1 MENDYLI
8 RYIQP
13 LLEGAGVDLVL
24 FGHSHLW
31 NRFEG
36 PTGVHYLETSN
47 VGNSYGAYVGTTKRE
62 DIPDEYGGEFAA
74 TGDPNGLEPVMPT
87 LASPG
92 AHDAYITSN
101 EITVF
106 SVLDTAIGTV
116 SSYYFYTRSPDSP
129 VVKFDEFVLED

>member
-1 MENDYLI
+1 VENDYLI
-8 RYIQP
+8 RYIEP
-13 LLEGAGVDLVL
+13 LFEGAGVDLVL

-47 VGNSYGAYVGTTKRE
+47 VGNSYGAYVGTMKRE
-62 DIPDEYGGEFAA
+62 DIPDEYEGEFAA
-74 TGDPNGLEPVMPT
+74 TGDPNGLEPVIPA

-92 AHDAYITSN
+92 AHDVYITSN

-106 SVLDTAIGTV
+106 SVLDMAIGTV

-129 VVKFDEFVLED
+129 VVKFDELVLED